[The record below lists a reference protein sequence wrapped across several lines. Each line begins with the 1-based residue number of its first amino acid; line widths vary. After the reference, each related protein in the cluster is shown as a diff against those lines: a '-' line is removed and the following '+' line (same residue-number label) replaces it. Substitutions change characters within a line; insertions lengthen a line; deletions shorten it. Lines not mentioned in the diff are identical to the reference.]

1 MESNGEAGR
10 IHLAPSTAALLA
22 STGRYKLENRGT
34 IAVKGKGNMNT
45 SWLVETTDAC
55 TANPDI
61 SDSCDNSTKA
71 SLGPPFTRSPSTAS
85 VKVIPPCVTNVGE
98 PSALSL
104 TSVNVVHPP
113 LVAPDAPGVEHG
125 APSIVAP
132 QSDYIARTSSRNSH
146 ASVIAFHSLSPGALP
161 MQVHRHNVP
170 NEAKIHRQQT
180 FDLRLFR

>member
-22 STGRYKLENRGT
+22 STGRFKLEARGT

-45 SWLVETTDAC
+45 SWLTDAC

-71 SLGPPFTRSPSTAS
+71 SLGPPFTHLPSTVS

-113 LVAPDAPGVEHG
+113 LVASDAPGVEHG
-125 APSIVAP
+125 TPSMVAP
-132 QSDYIARTSSRNSH
+132 QSEYIARTSSRNSH

-170 NEAKIHRQQT
+170 NEAKARIHREQS